1 MLHLVSLRNQST
13 VLSLP
18 QLYRSCS
25 ENPSLDVDP
34 GRSESAMQ
42 RSNLE
47 IPREILSEPTKPPT
61 PFAVS
66 KFTVIE
72 EPVAYPRS
80 KVRSCRGLSIS
91 AKVLPKGLRYVSP
104 RVAICYRGFMSKAI

>member
-18 QLYRSCS
+18 QLYRSCT
-25 ENPSLDVDP
+25 ENPGLDVDP
-34 GRSESAMQ
+34 GRSELAMQ
-42 RSNLE
+42 RSILK

-72 EPVAYPRS
+72 EPVAYPLFQGQELPWPFYFS
-80 KVRSCRGLSIS
+80 ESIAQGL
-91 AKVLPKGLRYVSP
+91 ALRESTSSD
-104 RVAICYRGFMSKAI
+104 ML